1 MTKTVDTSVKNMYS
15 IRQVADFLSVSVQT
29 VKKLIENGRIKAIRV
44 SDKAIRISSEDLFEF
59 VNANKGVV

>member
-29 VKKLIENGRIKAIRV
+29 VKKLIEKGRIKAIRV